1 MVHGSG
7 HVHHA
12 HTAVVYGYDGW
23 GTYYLRRR
31 LVGCVCFWI
40 WFVIVIIIAGSSVG
54 STVGTSGSSGAG
66 SLQYYYEQTS
76 IVGIDVNFVCSTLQ
90 LKYNGYN
97 PDGTADLYALSE
109 PPMLSAG
116 PNITLESSY
125 SMYVYTYESWSYYM
139 YEGTVASLDVCHIS
153 SGQSAAKLLMIRG
166 KRNFNNWKLYNTDTY
181 AYQTYDIPDCQNHFV
196 NMFTVPQGS
205 SDVWYVVLDSTDAD
219 STSYEV
225 DILLYTQ
232 QYQIEGQYILNL
244 CSVNYVFDS
253 CTIPA
258 SNGATY
264 LLSVGSPG
272 FNYDYTDTV
281 KIKCSCITNAGI
293 LAAVIVGPIVF
304 VMIVITILTI
314 ILVCCCLKRKKKYA
328 VANPSGTVQQPVR
341 NVITVQQGTV
351 IQPSVPTERSPIYP
365 TQPGVPPPYAPAPST
380 IPYQPSGYQPVNYG
394 TAQ

>member
-1 MVHGSG
+1 
-7 HVHHA
+7 
-12 HTAVVYGYDGW
+12 VVYGYDGW
-23 GTYYLRRR
+23 GTYYYRRR
-31 LVGCVCFWI
+31 FVGCVCFWI
-40 WFVIVIIIAGSSVG
+40 WFVIVIIITGSIVG
-54 STVGTSGSSGAG
+54 STVGTRGSSGTG

-76 IVGIDVNFVCSTLQ
+76 IVGKDVNFVCPILQ
-90 LKYNGYN
+90 LEYSRNGFGFN
-97 PDGTADLYALSE
+97 PDGMADLYALSK

-116 PNITLESSY
+116 PNITLESY
-125 SMYVYTYESWSYYM
+125 SSLYVYKYKSWSYYM

-153 SGQSAAKLLMIRG
+153 SGQSTAKLLMIRG
-166 KRNFNNWKLYNTDTY
+166 KSNFNNWKLYDTDTY
-181 AYQTYDIPDCQNHFV
+181 VYQKYDILDCRQNFV
-196 NMFTVPQGS
+196 NRFTVPQGS